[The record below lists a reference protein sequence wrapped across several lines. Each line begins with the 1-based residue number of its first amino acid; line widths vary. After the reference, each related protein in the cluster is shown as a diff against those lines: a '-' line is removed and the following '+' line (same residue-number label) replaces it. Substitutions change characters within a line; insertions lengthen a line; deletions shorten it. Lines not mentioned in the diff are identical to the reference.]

1 MIIAIDGPAA
11 AGKGTLARRLAKHL
25 NFAYLDTGSLYRAV
39 GLKLLR
45 QNKSASDQAA
55 ALDAVRTLTPEDLQD
70 PSLRDDAVAAMAS
83 GVAVLPEVRAAL
95 LGFQRNF
102 ALSPPVDGARGS
114 ILDGRDT
121 GTVVCPDADL
131 KLFVTAD
138 VTARATRR
146 FQELETA
153 GQDVR
158 FQTVLDEMIARDARD
173 SKRSAAPLTRAQD
186 AHLLDTT
193 NSDIDSVFQTAL
205 KLVSSKMPTK

>member
-11 AGKGTLARRLAKHL
+11 AGKGTLARRLATHL
-25 NFAYLDTGSLYRAV
+25 NFAYLDTGALYRAV

-45 QNKSASDQAA
+45 QKKSASDQAA
-55 ALDAVRTLTPEDLQD
+55 ALAAVGTLTPADLQD
-70 PSLRDDAVAAMAS
+70 PGLRDDAVAAMAS

-102 ALSPPVDGARGS
+102 ALSPPVDGARGA
-114 ILDGRDT
+114 ILDGRDV

-138 VTARATRR
+138 VSARAKRR
-146 FQELETA
+146 FQELKAAE
-153 GQDVR
+153 GDV
-158 FQTVLDEMIARDARD
+158 QLETVLDEMVARDLRD
-173 SKRSAAPLTRAQD
+173 SERSTAPLIRAQD